1 MVVCYAVFLLTVL
14 FIPMQMWS
22 RALVKDVDTSQKK
35 AQVLYIDYGK
45 EENIPL
51 SWIKALRKDIEL
63 LPPCVSSI
71 FLTVVK
77 I

>member
-1 MVVCYAVFLLTVL
+1 MVVCYAVFLLRVL
-14 FIPMQMWS
+14 FIPIQMWN

-35 AQVLYIDYGK
+35 AQVFYIDYGK

-51 SWIKALRKDIEL
+51 SWIKALHKDIEL

>member
-22 RALVKDVDTSQKK
+22 RALVKDVDTSQNK
-35 AQVLYIDYGK
+35 AQVFYIDYGK

-51 SWIKALRKDIEL
+51 SWIKALHKDIEL